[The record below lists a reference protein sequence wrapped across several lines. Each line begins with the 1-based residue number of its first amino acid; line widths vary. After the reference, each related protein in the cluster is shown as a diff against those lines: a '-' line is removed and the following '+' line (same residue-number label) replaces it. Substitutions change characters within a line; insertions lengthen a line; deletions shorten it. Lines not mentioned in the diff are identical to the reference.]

1 MFPHAISLNLLNHYK
16 VIYYSLP
23 DINNSFNFSGN
34 SGNSFNLL
42 LEQSILSKLLGNLVK
57 FW

>member
-23 DINNSFNFSGN
+23 DINNSFNY